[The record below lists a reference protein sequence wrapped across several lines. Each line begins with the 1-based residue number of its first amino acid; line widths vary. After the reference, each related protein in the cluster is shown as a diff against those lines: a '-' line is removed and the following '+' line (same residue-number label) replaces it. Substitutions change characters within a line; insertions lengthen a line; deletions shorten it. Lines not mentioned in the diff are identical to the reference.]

1 MIEQMWELLK
11 TFTDEFHQAA
21 LSKCI
26 ELDLDQNSG
35 VVSLNESYIN
45 LGWASTILKDAIEQR
60 KLIQLPITIQ
70 KDLLSSLDAIS
81 KYQTELIAGTGT
93 IVSFSGAVEKLNT
106 SIWQY
111 NLHHLSGDVLGYQA
125 KLNQLKDI
133 ERAAIEAK
141 NELQEGIKVKKS
153 LEEIL
158 EKSHEQSDL
167 LQTQVTNAITA
178 VATTNDALT
187 QTQDSSIKAAA
198 LLTTIQNNEMTS
210 TQELGLTVA
219 SKEKVMA
226 DEVIIKNLVSGFTS
240 LTGDLAANKITQQ
253 ELFDKFGSYEKRISG
268 LLGDASRTGMAA
280 SFTNRKR
287 MLLFPMSLWILI
299 FVGSISGLVYMG
311 VTYLAPF
318 LDSGKLEQLPSRLA
332 LTAPFIWLGWFAAKQ
347 YGYTTRLREDYAYK
361 EASAIAFEGY
371 KREAGSVSEVM
382 LQNLMETSIKNLGDN
397 PIRVYSGGE
406 NHASPVQEILEN
418 LLKEEKPSDFLKKLL
433 TKDKG
438 KE

>member
-26 ELDLDQNSG
+26 ELNLDKNSG
-35 VVSLNESYIN
+35 VVSLDESYIN
-45 LGWASTILKDAIEQR
+45 LSWASNILKDAIEQR

-70 KDLLSSLDAIS
+70 KDLLSSLEAIS

-93 IVSFSGAVEKLNT
+93 IVSFAGAIEKLNT

-111 NLHHLSGDVLGYQA
+111 NLHHLSGDVLGYQT
-125 KLNQLKDI
+125 KLNQLKEI
-133 ERAAIEAK
+133 ELAAIEAK
-141 NELQEGIKVKKS
+141 NELQEGVKVKKS
-153 LEEIL
+153 LEKIL
-158 EKSHEQSDL
+158 EKSHEQSEL
-167 LQTQVTNAITA
+167 LQTQVASAITA
-178 VATTNDALT
+178 VATTNEALA
-187 QTQDSSIKAAA
+187 QTQDSSIKATT
-198 LLTTIQNNEMTS
+198 LLTTIQNNETTS

-226 DEVIIKNLVSGFTS
+226 DEVIIRNLVSSFTL
-240 LTGDLAANKITQQ
+240 LTSDLEANKKTQK

-287 MLLFPMSLWILI
+287 MLLFPMSLWIFI

-371 KREAGSVSEVM
+371 KREAGSVSELM
-382 LQNLMETSIKNLGDN
+382 LQTLMETSIKNLGDN
-397 PIRVYSGGE
+397 PIRVYSGHE
-406 NHASPVQEILEN
+406 NHASPLQELLEKSLKDVKPIDILKS
-418 LLKEEKPSDFLKKLL
+418 LIPTKK
-433 TKDKG
+433 D
-438 KE
+438 E